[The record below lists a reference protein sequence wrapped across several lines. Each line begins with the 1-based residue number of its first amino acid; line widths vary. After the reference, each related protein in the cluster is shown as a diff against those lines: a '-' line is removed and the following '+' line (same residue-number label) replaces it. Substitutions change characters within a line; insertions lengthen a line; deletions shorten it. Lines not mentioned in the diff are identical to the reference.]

1 MEVNLKTRNLR
12 KKMFNQNSLRLELYF
27 RPLKQIERSF
37 NVSSIFSLKIPE
49 KIIYDW
55 LFPINKAILM
65 KKNKTL
71 TFYLCFIMGERD
83 ILWMF

>member
-1 MEVNLKTRNLR
+1 
-12 KKMFNQNSLRLELYF
+12 MFNQNSLQLE
-27 RPLKQIERSF
+27 LKQIERSF

-71 TFYLCFIMGERD
+71 TFYFCFIMGERD